1 MSNLAGIPSA
11 SILCLRDMIAEID
24 VMKSLPTAE
33 EIQKMIDRWRVV
45 ELGLH
50 KTEEKGKR
58 AAALINEHEI
68 QVLLKTRKFRDA
80 QEERRHRARQG
91 WLARDYEEQLKNPKS

>member
-1 MSNLAGIPSA
+1 VSNLAGIQSA
-11 SILCLRDMIAEID
+11 SVLCLRNMIAEID

-33 EIQKMIDRWRVV
+33 EIQEMIVRWRGV

-58 AAALINEHEI
+58 AAALINEYQI

-80 QEERRHRARQG
+80 QKERRHRSRQRARQEG
-91 WLARDYEEQLKNPKS
+91 LARDYEDH

>member
-11 SILCLRDMIAEID
+11 SVLCLRNMIAEID
-24 VMKSLPTAE
+24 AMKSSPTTG
-33 EIQKMIDRWRVV
+33 EIHEMIVRWQAV
-45 ELGLH
+45 EQGLH

-58 AAALINEHEI
+58 AATLINEHAI

-80 QEERRHRARQG
+80 QKERRHRTRQRASQG
-91 WLARDYEEQLKNPKS
+91 WLARGL

>member
-1 MSNLAGIPSA
+1 
-11 SILCLRDMIAEID
+11 MI
-24 VMKSLPTAE
+24 V
-33 EIQKMIDRWRVV
+33 RWRVV

-58 AAALINEHEI
+58 AAVLINEHEI

-80 QEERRHRARQG
+80 QKERRHRSRQRARQG
-91 WLARDYEEQLKNPKS
+91 WLARDYEEQ

>member
-11 SILCLRDMIAEID
+11 SVLCLRNMIAEID
-24 VMKSLPTAE
+24 AMKSLPTTE
-33 EIQKMIDRWRVV
+33 EIQEMVVRWQVV

-50 KTEEKGKR
+50 ETEEKGKR
-58 AAALINEHEI
+58 AAALISEHAI

-80 QEERRHRARQG
+80 QKERRRRTRQRARQG
-91 WLARDYEEQLKNPKS
+91 WLARGL

>member
-1 MSNLAGIPSA
+1 
-11 SILCLRDMIAEID
+11 MI
-24 VMKSLPTAE
+24 V
-33 EIQKMIDRWRVV
+33 RWRVV

-58 AAALINEHEI
+58 AAVLINEHEI

-80 QEERRHRARQG
+80 QKERRYRSKADNEQGKGGSLAIMRNNKRTQKARPPIDPGPLQIPCQKRPS
-91 WLARDYEEQLKNPKS
+91 LCFFCC